1 MIEILVFVLIGVFL
15 GIFTGLVPGIHV
27 NTVIILVIAVL
38 PVMLGHFSV
47 YEVIALVISMG
58 VTHTFVDY
66 IPSILMGAPDDG
78 SALSVLPGHR
88 MLMEGRGFEAIRLTV
103 IGGLGAII
111 LGSIF
116 LIFGVW
122 LFPLLYS
129 YTRQILPFLLS
140 AVLLHMVYTERSLE
154 RRVFSI
160 LVILYSGFL
169 GMIILGGNILSLKYA
184 LFPTL
189 TGLFGMSTILMSLRT
204 RAKIPPQDLG
214 CSRGG
219 GIHKRGIVAGT
230 FAGMLAGL
238 LPSIGS
244 SQSALIAQSILNKDA
259 GGVSVDGDGGTKDS
273 GNEKEFLV
281 ALGGVNTSD
290 AVYALFALYLIGN
303 PRSGASIAVQHILSG
318 FTFNDFLFMVS
329 IVLITVFF
337 AVFATLFLARI
348 FVRRVQEIDYQKFSK
363 RIIIFLVVLI
373 FMITGLKGILIAVVA
388 TSIGIIAHLTGIK
401 KSHLMSVLIVPTI
414 MYFW

>member
-1 MIEILVFVLIGVFL
+1 MIEILAFILIGVLL

-27 NTVIILVIAVL
+27 NTVIILIIAVL
-38 PVMLGHFSV
+38 PVLLDHFSV

-66 IPSILMGAPDDG
+66 IPSILMGAPDD
-78 SALSVLPGHR
+78 SSVLSILPGHR
-88 MLMEGRGFEAIRLTV
+88 MLMEGRGYEAIRLTV

-111 LGSIF
+111 LGSVF

-122 LFPLLYS
+122 MLPLLYS

-140 AVLLHMVYTERSLE
+140 GVLLHMVYTEGSLK
-154 RRVFSI
+154 RRIFSI
-160 LVILYSGFL
+160 VVIIYSGFL
-169 GMIILGGNILSLKYA
+169 GVVILEGNILSLKYA

-189 TGLFGMSTILMSLRT
+189 TGLFGISTILMSLRT
-204 RAKIPPQDLG
+204 RPKIPPQDLSF
-214 CSRGG
+214 SRGT
-219 GIHKRGIVAGT
+219 HKKGIVAGT
-230 FAGMLAGL
+230 FAGILAGL

-244 SQSALIAQSILNKDA
+244 SQSALIVQNVLNKNTD
-259 GGVSVDGDGGTKDS
+259 D
-273 GNEKEFLV
+273 EKEFLV

-303 PRSGASIAVQHILSG
+303 PRSGASIAVQHILQG
-318 FTFNDFLFMVS
+318 FAFNDFLFMVS

-337 AVFATLFLARI
+337 AVFATLFLARR
-348 FVRRVQEIDYQKFSK
+348 FVRKVQEIDYQKFSFG
-363 RIIIFLVVLI
+363 IIISLVVLI
-373 FMITGLKGILIAVVA
+373 FLITGLKGLLIAVVA

-401 KSHLMSVLIVPTI
+401 KSHLMAVLIVPTI